1 MGGWNKTATSIQ
13 YNKFIGGGSSFTHV
27 YSFPK
32 KSWQD
37 YLSIEVLAGNRTNN
51 KIIQTAYISSGCLS
65 IDS

>member
-13 YNKFIGGGSSFTHV
+13 YNKFIGGGWSFTHV
-27 YSFPK
+27 YSFHK
-32 KSWQD
+32 KSWKD
-37 YLSIEVLAGNRTNN
+37 YLSIEVLVANRTNN